1 MGIMA
6 RVLIVEDEQM
16 DRIILANIVERTG
29 HEVYFASDGEQ
40 ALKVHLER
48 SIDIVI
54 TDLQMPHVNG
64 LEFIVS
70 LRAAYPEAAIIV
82 VSGMEPELLAEVRS
96 RGSLVVLSKPVD
108 PHELLE
114 TLAQAAQDRPA
125 AARRNGS

>member
-1 MGIMA
+1 MA
-6 RVLIVEDEQM
+6 RVLIVEDEQI

-40 ALKVHLER
+40 ALKIHLKR
-48 SIDIVI
+48 GIDIVI

-70 LRAAYPEAAIIV
+70 LRAAHPEAAIIV
-82 VSGMEPELLAEVRS
+82 VSGMRQELLDAVRS
-96 RGSLVVLSKPVD
+96 KGSLVVLSKPVD

-114 TLAQAAQDRPA
+114 TLAQAAPDSLG
-125 AARRNGS
+125 RRITAS